1 MKTTVVTDSTSDLT
15 PELIA
20 GADIEIVPLPIT
32 FGTEQFMD
40 GVSLTRRNFY
50 TKLASSKDLPT
61 TTPPSTEQF
70 AEIFKKIIDRG
81 NDVVCPVVSSGLSQ
95 TYDNAVAAA
104 KSIAADRIFVV
115 DTKTFSGGLAL
126 HAIIAADAVKRG
138 MAAGQIA
145 QTLESYRAKQHGL
158 CTLPD
163 LTFLGR
169 TGRLN
174 KAQVMLGTMMKVTP
188 VLKVDNATGKV
199 EGEAQARSFEKAQEL
214 IVDIALRF
222 IPNPLRT
229 RILVGHCN
237 SPQVAAAME
246 GGLRNK
252 LTVPPKTLTIY
263 EAGPSVAV
271 NSGPGSVAIFSLE
284 E

>member
-1 MKTTVVTDSTSDLT
+1 MKTTIVTDSTSDLT
-15 PELIA
+15 SELIA
-20 GADIEIVPLPIT
+20 GADIEIVPLPIS
-32 FGTEQFMD
+32 FGTELFMD
-40 GVSLTRRNFY
+40 GVNLTRRNFY
-50 TKLASSKDLPT
+50 TKLAESKDLPT
-61 TTPPSTEQF
+61 TTPPTVEQF
-70 AEIFKKIIDRG
+70 AEVFKKIIARG
-81 NDVVCPVVSSGLSQ
+81 NDIVCPVVSSGLSQ
-95 TYDNAVAAA
+95 TFSNALAAA
-104 KSIAADRIFVV
+104 QGVAPDRIFIV

-126 HAIIAADAVKRG
+126 HAIIGADAAKRG
-138 MAAGQIA
+138 MAAREIA
-145 QTLESYRAKQHGL
+145 DLLESYRAKQHGL

-188 VLKVDNATGKV
+188 VLKVDNASGKV

-214 IVDIALRF
+214 LVDIALRF
-222 IPNPLRT
+222 IPNPLRS

-237 SPQVAAAME
+237 SPQVAATME
-246 GGLRNK
+246 AGLRNK
-252 LTVPPKTLTIY
+252 LAAPPKTLAIY